1 MSLPVSFI
9 PAIIQKSLAQYGG
22 IIVID
27 DLEEACALVNE
38 LAPEHLQIVTHEF
51 DQISSRVRN
60 AGAIFLGEYS
70 PEAVGDYLAGPNHV
84 LPTARAARFS
94 SALGVNDFIKRTNM
108 VSFSA
113 TELRRTAPMIAALA
127 RAEGLEAHAQS
138 ALIRTREG

>member
-1 MSLPVSFI
+1 
-9 PAIIQKSLAQYGG
+9 LAQYGG

-27 DLEEACALVNE
+27 DMEEACALVNE
-38 LAPEHLQIVTHEF
+38 LAPEHLQIVTREY
-51 DQISSRVRN
+51 DQIASRVRN

-70 PEAVGDYLAGPNHV
+70 PGAVGDYLAGPNHV

-127 RAEGLEAHAQS
+127 RAEGLEGHAQS